1 MGLLTLPH
9 TIDAGTEIVSAEHQ
23 ANYVAIR
30 DVINGNLDTDNI
42 DSGVLEDIGV
52 SETGTVRRG
61 KAVIATEEAR
71 ANTAYGLMTT
81 PDQVSSI
88 VVPADGLLFV
98 SYRGMI
104 KESVQGAA
112 AAAVFIGANQVKQ
125 VDVFAAPVVA
135 EWTSVTSLGID
146 DSGANVYGLLEGPG
160 TNGEFSLRQRTAG
173 NAYSGDVTTGMPQPF
188 AAFFVAAGTYNV
200 SVQFKASSGSVT
212 VKNRAL
218 RVWTMGF

>member
-1 MGLLTLPH
+1 MSQLTLPH
-9 TIDAGTEIVSAEHQ
+9 TIEAGTEIVATEHQ
-23 ANYVAIR
+23 ANYEAIR
-30 DVINGNLDTDNI
+30 DVINGDIDTANI
-42 DSGVLEDIGV
+42 ASSVLEDLGLDD
-52 SETGTVRRG
+52 STSQRRG
-61 KAVIATEEAR
+61 VTSVATEESR

-98 SYRGMI
+98 SYRAMI

-112 AAAVFIGANQVKQ
+112 AAAVFIGANQVQQ

-135 EWTSVTSLGID
+135 EWTSITSLGID

-160 TNGEFSLRQRTAG
+160 TNGELSLRQRSGG